1 MQKSP
6 KAGRSP
12 AKSPKKEQVVKA
24 PVAVVDTTTASKNHA
39 KFVLSKRI
47 PTKFATKA
55 GAAVCISD
63 VNEMAFAACGNT
75 IKVYSLRT
83 GI

>member
-1 MQKSP
+1 MPKSP
-6 KAGRSP
+6 VKAR
-12 AKSPKKEQVVKA
+12 SPKKVETPVKA
-24 PVAVVDTTTASKNHA
+24 PVVVETPASKKHA

-47 PTKFATKA
+47 PTKFATKS
-55 GAAVCISD
+55 GAAVVMSD
-63 VNEMAFAACGNT
+63 QNEMAFAACGNT